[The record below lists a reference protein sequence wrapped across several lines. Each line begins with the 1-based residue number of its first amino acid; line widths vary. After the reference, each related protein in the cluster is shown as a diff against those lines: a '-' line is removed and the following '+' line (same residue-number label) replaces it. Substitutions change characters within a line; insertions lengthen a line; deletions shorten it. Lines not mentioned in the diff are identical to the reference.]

1 MDIIRFRNKFIAMK
15 TPQRN
20 QFITD
25 TLSWLESEERPKCK
39 SEHVA
44 HLVNFEN
51 ELQQRLNEP
60 TIEESWFTR
69 VAQTYGSF
77 PFYAAFIRRI
87 L

>member
-1 MDIIRFRNKFIAMK
+1 MDNIKFRNKFVAMK

-20 QFITD
+20 QFIMD
-25 TLSWLESEERPKCK
+25 TIAWLESDERPKCK
-39 SEHVA
+39 SEHLS

-51 ELQQRLNEP
+51 ELQQRLNEANISE
-60 TIEESWFTR
+60 TWFTT

-77 PFYAAFIRRI
+77 PFYAAFIRRV